1 MILQSFETRQTPP
14 TPHGLADGPVLVC
27 APPGVQSGEQLL
39 RIRARRLLP
48 TTPDQLFAAW
58 TRRAAWESW
67 LRLRARSRA
76 TLAANPGAPFR
87 LELAEGPTIHVI
99 TGTVREVQPDEFL
112 SFTWVHENTSDYGSA
127 IDVSFVSCGDQT
139 ELELHHYAIA
149 SRREAA
155 WLMRLW
161 TAALS
166 RFTSS
171 AA

>member
-1 MILQSFETRQTPP
+1 MAPCSSVHLLEWN
-14 TPHGLADGPVLVC
+14 PVSSSC
-27 APPGVQSGEQLL
+27 RSA
-39 RIRARRLLP
+39 RAGSSRR
-48 TTPDQLFAAW
+48 TPDELFAAW
-58 TRRAAWESW
+58 TRRTAWESW

-76 TLAANPGAPFR
+76 TLAANPGASFR

-112 SFTWVHENTSDYGSA
+112 SFTWVHENTNDHGSV
-127 IDVSFVSCGDQT
+127 IDVSFASYGDQT
-139 ELELHHYAIA
+139 ELELVHRGIA

-161 TAALS
+161 TAALG
-166 RFTSS
+166 RFTSF

>member
-1 MILQSFETRQTPP
+1 MTLLSFETRQTAPI
-14 TPHGLADGPVLVC
+14 THALVDGPVLVC
-27 APPGVQSGEQLL
+27 APPGVEPGDQLL
-39 RIRARRLLP
+39 GIRARRLMP
-48 TTPDQLFAAW
+48 TTPDELFAAW
-58 TRRAAWESW
+58 TSRAAWESW

-76 TLAANPGAPFR
+76 TITANPGSSFR

-112 SFTWVHENTSDYGSA
+112 SLTWVHENTYDHGSV
-127 IDVSFVSCGDQT
+127 IDVSFTSHGEQT
-139 ELELHHYAIA
+139 ELELLHYGIA